1 MTAPHTRALV
11 AAGALVA
18 SLAVS
23 GCSINRIDLDGTI
36 DSESRI
42 VTDFTGIELNG
53 SGTVHIT
60 VGPEASLTVTAD
72 TALLPKLRTKVTSG
86 VLALNGLKWES
97 ADESSVVYEV
107 TVPSLES
114 LELSG
119 EGDITITGIDAQTF
133 SVELNGQGDIT
144 LSGRTDSLGISQN
157 GEGDVSARGLV
168 VDDVTVELTGSGEI
182 DVTAE
187 ETLRVELSG
196 EGDVTY
202 TGSPDVSM
210 EVTGEGR
217 VLRAD

>member
-1 MTAPHTRALV
+1 MTAPRTRALL
-11 AAGALVA
+11 AAGALAA

-36 DSESRI
+36 GSESRI

-53 SGTVHIT
+53 AGTVHIT
-60 VGPEASLTVTAD
+60 VGPEASLIITAD
-72 TALLPKLRTKVTSG
+72 TALLPKLRTKVTGG
-86 VLALNGLKWES
+86 VLALDGLRWES

-114 LELSG
+114 LEISG
-119 EGDITITGIDAQTF
+119 EGDITVTGIDAQTF
-133 SVELNGQGDIT
+133 FVELNGEGAVT
-144 LSGRTDSLGISQN
+144 LSGHTGSLDISHN

-168 VDDVTVELTGSGEI
+168 ADDVTVELTGSGEI

-210 EVTGEGR
+210 EVTGDGR
-217 VLRAD
+217 VVQAD